1 VTFTLPLTAGAY
13 TVRLHP
19 NNDYAV
25 LASATVTIGGITF
38 TPSATTVS
46 PGGTV
51 TMTVGNGPGNA
62 GDWIGLFAADGS
74 RVAWKYLN
82 GGQTAPAVG
91 LASATVPFALPSTG
105 GTYTLRLYASYSQTL
120 LATSAPVTVAT
131 PVGTTVTLNT
141 TTVVPGGT
149 VLATIA
155 NGPGNAADWI
165 ALYAAGG
172 TTYLDWQYL
181 NGTRNVPATG
191 ATNATVAFTLPT
203 TPGTYTLQ
211 FYLNNSYTLL
221 ATSVAITVRSVTLTV
236 DTPTAAPGATVQ
248 ATIADGPGN
257 ATDWVALFAPDGI
270 TRLD

>member
-1 VTFTLPLTAGAY
+1 
-13 TVRLHP
+13 
-19 NNDYAV
+19 
-25 LASATVTIGGITF
+25 
-38 TPSATTVS
+38 
-46 PGGTV
+46 
-51 TMTVGNGPGNA
+51 
-62 GDWIGLFAADGS
+62 
-74 RVAWKYLN
+74 
-82 GGQTAPAVG
+82 
-91 LASATVPFALPSTG
+91 VPFALPSTG

-141 TTVVPGGT
+141 TTVAPGGT

-165 ALYAAGG
+165 ALYATGG
-172 TTYLDWQYL
+172 STYLDWQYL

-191 ATNATVAFTLPT
+191 VTGTTVAFTMPT

-248 ATIADGPGN
+248 ATITNGPAN
-257 ATDWVALFAPDGI
+257 ATDWVALFAPDGV
-270 TRLD
+270 TRLDWKYLNGAQNAPASGVPSATIPFTLPTTAGAYTLRLYARNTDTLLTTGTVTVP